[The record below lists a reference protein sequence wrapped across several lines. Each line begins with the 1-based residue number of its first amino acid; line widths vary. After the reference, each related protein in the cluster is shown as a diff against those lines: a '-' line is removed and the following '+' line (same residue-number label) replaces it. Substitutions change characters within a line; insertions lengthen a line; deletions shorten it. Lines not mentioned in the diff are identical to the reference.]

1 MKIID
6 VKVTVW
12 KWDNIPPTQYTKDF
26 KSLDSRSTNMALVQ
40 ILTDENITGYAF
52 MGHSMATQSYNAQLI
67 VEKYKPGLVGKDPLD
82 RERIWQNL
90 SKWAMGGTMLQIAAI
105 DIALWDIA
113 GKAANMPIHK
123 LMGSY
128 RNQVPAYASS
138 AILASKEEYIDEAL
152 SLKELSLI
160 HI

>member
-52 MGHSMATQSYNAQLI
+52 MGHSMATQSYNAP
-67 VEKYKPGLVGKDPLD
+67 VKASGRSSPH
-82 RERIWQNL
+82 R
-90 SKWAMGGTMLQIAAI
+90 TMYQSCA
-105 DIALWDIA
+105 
-113 GKAANMPIHK
+113 
-123 LMGSY
+123 
-128 RNQVPAYASS
+128 
-138 AILASKEEYIDEAL
+138 
-152 SLKELSLI
+152 
-160 HI
+160 

>member
-67 VEKYKPGLVGKDPLD
+67 IEKYKPGLVGKDPLD
-82 RERIWQNL
+82 SCLLYTSPSPR
-90 SKWAMGGTMLQIAAI
+90 
-105 DIALWDIA
+105 D
-113 GKAANMPIHK
+113 H
-123 LMGSY
+123 
-128 RNQVPAYASS
+128 
-138 AILASKEEYIDEAL
+138 
-152 SLKELSLI
+152 
-160 HI
+160 

>member
-67 VEKYKPGLVGKDPLD
+67 IEKYKPGLCWFGKLPITRTTHEKNADY
-82 RERIWQNL
+82 E
-90 SKWAMGGTMLQIAAI
+90 I
-105 DIALWDIA
+105 D
-113 GKAANMPIHK
+113 
-123 LMGSY
+123 
-128 RNQVPAYASS
+128 
-138 AILASKEEYIDEAL
+138 
-152 SLKELSLI
+152 
-160 HI
+160 